1 MLKLLSGLKPKARA
15 EIVDATKIYQKIMG
29 QSRLPVF
36 YGDGLVADSY
46 DGRMEM
52 LCMHLSVVMNALTGQ
67 GENGAKLN
75 QAIYDVMID
84 NFDVALREEGLSDTG
99 VSRRIKPLAKMFYA
113 RAEMY
118 WGELAK
124 NDGEFTTI
132 VKKHIL
138 DSEGEPKAESVEKF
152 TAYIK
157 GFAQNLDGLNLGDIA
172 RARFSFPKL

>member
-1 MLKLLSGLKPKARA
+1 MLKLLSGLKPKTRA
-15 EIVDATKIYQKIMG
+15 EIVDAGKIYQKIMG
-29 QSRLPVF
+29 QSRLPAF
-36 YGDGLVADSY
+36 YGEGLVADSY
-46 DGRMEM
+46 DGRMEV
-52 LCMHLSVVMNALTGQ
+52 LCMHLAVVMNALTGQ

-84 NFDVALREEGLSDTG
+84 DFDVALREQGLSDTG

-118 WGELAK
+118 WGALSK
-124 NDGEFTTI
+124 DGDFNTI
-132 VKKHIL
+132 VEKHIL
-138 DSEGEPKAESVEKF
+138 AGEGEPKTENIEKL

-157 GFAQNLDGLNLGDIA
+157 NFAQNLDGLSLGDIA